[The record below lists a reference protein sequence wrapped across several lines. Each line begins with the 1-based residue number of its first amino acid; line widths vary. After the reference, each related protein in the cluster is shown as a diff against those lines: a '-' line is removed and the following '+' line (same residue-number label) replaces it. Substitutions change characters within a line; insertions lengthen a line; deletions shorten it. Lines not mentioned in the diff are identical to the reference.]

1 MGAEPRAGSQSQA
14 PWIIAGWQISKQA
27 CEAGLGAA
35 ANPVERLLHDSP
47 GRHGV
52 GVEVLLQAL
61 RGGLIVVVA
70 GEEVGDDFTGTSD
83 FPQARH

>member
-1 MGAEPRAGSQSQA
+1 MNGGVADHSGPHG
-14 PWIIAGWQISKQA
+14 
-27 CEAGLGAA
+27 
-35 ANPVERLLHDSP
+35 ERI
-47 GRHGV
+47 R
-52 GVEVLLQAL
+52 VEVLLQAL